1 VRALTVS
8 EIIQLWETACRYHPV
23 DQALS
28 MLQAVLPEQ
37 SREELA
43 ALPLGQRDALLLSMR
58 RATFGNAL
66 PGTSRCPA
74 CSGTIEF
81 ELNCGSLQTGA
92 TGPHQEQLIHDGY
105 SITIRPLDSFDLAA
119 AASAETASQSRA
131 VLLSRCVSAVLYKD
145 QVMEAAALPV
155 EIQSRVAESALAA
168 DSQAE
173 ILLELDCPDCQQK
186 WQSVLDIGNVLWL
199 EISARAQLLLLEVH
213 QLARAYGWGETEIFQ
228 LSPERRAAYVQMV
241 AA

>member
-1 VRALTVS
+1 MRALTVS

-23 DQALS
+23 DRALS

-43 ALPLGQRDALLLSMR
+43 ALSLGQRDALLLSLR

-66 PGTSRCPA
+66 PCTSRCPA

-81 ELNCGSLQTGA
+81 ELNCSSLQTGA
-92 TGPHQEQLIHDGY
+92 AGPHQEQLSHDGY

-131 VLLSRCVSAVLYKD
+131 LLLSRCVSAVRYKD
-145 QVMEAAALPV
+145 KAMEAAALPV

-173 ILLELDCPDCQQK
+173 IMLELDCPDCQQQ

-199 EISARAQLLLLEVH
+199 EISTRAQLLLLEVH
-213 QLARAYGWGETEIFQ
+213 QLARAYGWGEREIFQ